1 MQPPAPPP
9 GPPPGANVGSQPIA
23 NILHQ
28 ETIRKLSTDRAFERG
43 KTYFNE
49 GRVVDVTRRDGSVHA
64 RVQGTEPYAVR
75 IWIKDDSLAYACEC
89 PQGQDRAFC
98 KHAVAVAL
106 SFVGGLAAAAV
117 AVAPVGAS
125 DAGKAR
131 LDEGRGSTPERD
143 ERPSL
148 SKTHAAASPLSGG
161 AGPSLAAAPAPAA
174 ASPRAPTAPAAAA
187 TAAAAGEQRPRS
199 LADTLRSLTHE
210 ELVVLLLERA
220 FDDEPFREHLR
231 ERLAQRAKPQDR

>member
-1 MQPPAPPP
+1 MQPPPQPPA
-9 GPPPGANVGSQPIA
+9 GTGSGQSSQPIA

-49 GRVVDVTRRDGSVHA
+49 GRVVDVTRREGSVHA

-106 SFVGGLAAAAV
+106 SFVGGLGAAAV
-117 AVAPVGAS
+117 TVVAA
-125 DAGKAR
+125 
-131 LDEGRGSTPERD
+131 ERE

-148 SKTHAAASPLSGG
+148 SKTQGTLGGTAAVAP
-161 AGPSLAAAPAPAA
+161 PPPAPVPPPVVATPA
-174 ASPRAPTAPAAAA
+174 PSPAPPEA
-187 TAAAAGEQRPRS
+187 RPRS

-210 ELVVLLLERA
+210 ELVVLLLETA
-220 FDDEPFREHLR
+220 FDDESFREHLR
-231 ERLAQRAKPQDR
+231 ERLAHRTR